1 MRMNPEDRAVI
12 ERHIT
17 FSVHPDMTA
26 EFERYFS
33 DEYRP
38 PVLDMPGLIECSLL
52 REVEHPDRYQMVFRW
67 ESPDDAVAW
76 RVSEVHQALQP
87 ALAALHS
94 GMEITAYTRVA

>member
-1 MRMNPEDRAVI
+1 MI

-17 FSVHPDMTA
+17 FSVHPDMTT
-26 EFERYFS
+26 EFERFFS

-52 REVEHPDRYQMVFRW
+52 REAEHADRYQMVFRW
-67 ESPDDAVAW
+67 EEPAQAVAW

-87 ALAALHS
+87 ALNALHT
-94 GMEITAYTRVA
+94 GMEIVAYTKVA